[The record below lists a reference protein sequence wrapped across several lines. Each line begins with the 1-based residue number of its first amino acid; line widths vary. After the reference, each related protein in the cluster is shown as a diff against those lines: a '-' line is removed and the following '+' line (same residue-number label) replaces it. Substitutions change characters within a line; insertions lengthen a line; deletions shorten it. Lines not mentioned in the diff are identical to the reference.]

1 MKRKLKSSM
10 ALGLSAALML
20 TSLAGCSVK
29 STKEDD
35 SASAA
40 SSAAAGESAGE
51 EASVSE
57 TTADG
62 TVEKATEGSITVY
75 TAFED
80 DQIDKYLESFK
91 EQYPD
96 IDVEVIRE
104 STGTLIAK
112 VIAEKDNPVADVIW
126 GTSASVLLQLEPYGL
141 IQGYK
146 PEGTDQL
153 DPRFYDSTSEE
164 PLWTGCDV
172 YETAF
177 LVNTQV
183 CEEAGVEVPQ
193 SFEDLI
199 DPCYE
204 GMIVM
209 PDPTSSGTG
218 MLSVN
223 GILQIMGEED
233 GWEYLEALNKNISCY
248 TTSGSKPAKMA
259 AAGECG
265 IGISF
270 GYRCAQLLA
279 EGNPVEVVFP
289 SEGCGW
295 DVEANCLI
303 AKDTINPAAYT
314 FLDWAI
320 SDAAMEE
327 YATEYPI
334 TGRGIIGDIPEG
346 YSDTPLE
353 NLCDLDLAQAAADRD
368 SIIEKFTP
376 LLSGNVE

>member
-1 MKRKLKSSM
+1 MKRKMKSYATLIM
-10 ALGLSAALML
+10 SAALAL
-20 TSLAGCSVK
+20 TTFTGCSVK
-29 STKEDD
+29 STKTDET
-35 SASAA
+35 AQGT
-40 SSAAAGESAGE
+40 SSAATSAAAESTGTDGE
-51 EASVSE
+51 V
-57 TTADG
+57 
-62 TVEKATEGSITVY
+62 VKATEGSITVY

-80 DQIDKYLESFK
+80 DQIDKYIASFK
-91 EQYPD
+91 ELYPD
-96 IDVEVIRE
+96 INVDVIRE
-104 STGTLIAK
+104 STGTLVAK

-126 GTSASVLLQLEPYGL
+126 GTSASVLLQLEPYG
-141 IQGYK
+141 IIKGYR
-146 PEGTDQL
+146 PEGTDLL
-153 DPRFYDSTSEE
+153 DPKFYDSKDEE

-177 LVNTQV
+177 LVNTQA
-183 CEEAGVEVPQ
+183 CEEAGVPIPK

-218 MLSVN
+218 MLTVN
-223 GILQIMGEED
+223 GILQIMGEEK
-233 GWEYLEALNKNISCY
+233 GWEYMEALNKNIANY

-270 GYRCAQLLA
+270 GYRCATLLA
-279 EGNPVEVVFP
+279 EGYPVEVVFP
-289 SEGCGW
+289 TEGCGW

-320 SDAAMEE
+320 SDVAMEK

-334 TGRGIIGDIPEG
+334 TGRGVIGDIPEG
-346 YSDTPLE
+346 YSETPLE
-353 NLCDLDLAQAAADRD
+353 NLCDLDLAQAALDRD
-368 SIIEKFTP
+368 SIIERFTP
-376 LLSGNVE
+376 FLSGKDVQ